1 MWFNLAIG
9 CILLIFSVLIH
20 AFATRYVMRLSSKR
34 ASHVNLKKSSKEL
47 WISLTVLIMFA
58 ASFLEALTWA
68 FTYMHLD
75 AIQSLEEALYFSIVT
90 FTTLGYGDVTLSD
103 QYRLLASIEAAN
115 GIIIFGWSTAITMT
129 VVQRFFMKPK
139 DL

>member
-9 CILLIFSVLIH
+9 CILLIFSVLVH
-20 AFATRYVMRLSSKR
+20 ALATRYVMRVSSKR
-34 ASHVNLKKSSKEL
+34 ASHVNLKNSSKEL

-139 DL
+139 DS